1 MKKEMVFNH
10 DAKSATQSM
19 GVKDGMDDRIAELMV
34 KIVDK
39 GKQKFSHVA
48 EEIHNELSYEDILF
62 LAAHE
67 VISTLEN
74 ATRHSLLETL
84 QDTLQEHTTPK
95 TEGEE

>member
-1 MKKEMVFNH
+1 MVFNH

-19 GVKDGMDDRIAELMV
+19 GVKDGMDERIAELMV

-67 VISTLEN
+67 AISALKV
-74 ATRHSLLETL
+74 ATTEAILETV
-84 QDTLQEHTTPK
+84 QETLQEHTTSK